1 MFAVLLLPVAPVTAW
16 SYNDGT
22 PDDQLFESFGP
33 RADKL
38 LIKLYSSE
46 VPEWEGLAAHEIDI
60 TDWPLDAEYYNLF
73 QSDEINPATGLPY
86 NETINV
92 LSYGAEFGLFI
103 LDINNN
109 PNEYLGNPPDPAYL
123 NPVYPNPTS
132 VKEMRQAIAHLVD
145 RTWLET
151 IIGPGFYFPVYTPVP
166 PCYGGFAHPEIVPGG
181 ALDALTYPYS
191 RAAAEALLDA
201 AGFKMNPTTGWR
213 YWDRDG
219 DDVEDP
225 DEYLELKF
233 FIRQEHDH
241 RREFGTNLV
250 GELEAVGV
258 RVNAV
263 YGTISAA
270 WYQVFQDKDFNLYT
284 GGWSLGADPDHL
296 ILWNWDFYWHPGF
309 CYNYGGANNAT
320 FNDASYGVMYANTVD
335 EARTW
340 AWLAQEAFAG
350 DALSVPLWSYSAAK
364 AVSRYYTG
372 DNAMTPIG
380 DGEDK
385 YRGQYWEGM
394 VNVPGYGVDS
404 GSTFLNMHPQGYERG
419 DGENMT
425 IRWAFKTTDIRMFN
439 PVYAEWLWDWNVLG
453 LVYFDSLLSRN
464 PYDLSQ
470 FTPWLASS
478 FEVGTY
484 EHPIY
489 GTCTK
494 AVFTLRPD
502 ATWMDGTPITIADIE
517 YTFVQMKYDLEA
529 RGLPPPWWIGNVEN
543 IISFSIL
550 DPYNFEVLLDVK
562 SVWAIGWIGGNIILP
577 KHVWKPLICG
587 PDDIPGTPDDPSDD
601 IVHGSIP
608 EPNMIGSGPWRFE
621 EYVEFSHIRFTANTA
636 GSTVTTSHP
645 GSTPI
650 TSPYGWWR
658 FYPVDSIVYVNE
670 FPYCAKIPYD
680 SSCTLNSTD
689 LLLWFDSNVALNK
702 SVDLKPGPNA
712 IMEFRA
718 GRSITIL
725 EDSTFNFLETAK
737 IELNGIQLD
746 PISGQ
751 YEFAQG
757 DHIHFITSAKVEF
770 QSGANIRIFEVEKN
784 LQPQVPNSDLIDTI
798 LKVVEGI
805 IEIKVTIKLL
815 GLIKDPGTI
824 LWFTIREDIIGS
836 IYYDPDLPAPDFKVN
851 LLDVAYAA
859 AAFGAYPGHERWNPV
874 CDISGDYKIDIV
886 DVANIAAKFGWEG

>member
-1 MFAVLLLPVAPVTAW
+1 MLLLIAMFAALLLPAAPVMAW
-16 SYNDGT
+16 TYNDGT
-22 PDDQLFESFGP
+22 PEDFKYERFGP

-60 TDWPLDAEYYNLF
+60 TDWPLDATYYDLF
-73 QSDEINPATGLPY
+73 KSNTINPATGQPY

-92 LSYGAEFGLFI
+92 LGYGAEFGLFI

-109 PNEYLGNPPDPAYL
+109 PNEFLGNPPDPAYP

-166 PCYGGFAHPEIVPGG
+166 PCYGGFAHPEIRPGG
-181 ALDALTYPYS
+181 TLEALTYPYS

-201 AGFKMNPTTGWR
+201 AGFKMNNATGWR

-250 GELEAVGV
+250 GELEAVGI

-320 FNDASYGVMYANTVD
+320 FNDASYGVMFANTVD

-364 AVSRYYTG
+364 AVSRFYTG
-372 DNAMTPIG
+372 GNAMQPIG

-404 GSTFLNMHPQGYERG
+404 GSTFLNMRPQGYERG

-439 PVYAEWLWDWNVLG
+439 PVYAEWLWDWSVLG
-453 LVYFDSLLSRN
+453 LVYFDSLLARN

-470 FTPWLASS
+470 FTPWLAST
-478 FEVGTY
+478 FEVSTY

-494 AVFTLRPD
+494 ARFTLRPD

-587 PDDIPGTPDDPSDD
+587 PDNIPGTPDDPPDD
-601 IVHGSIP
+601 VVHGATP
-608 EPNMIGSGPWRFE
+608 DPNMIGSGPWRFV
-621 EYVEFSHIRFTANTA
+621 EYTEFSHVLFTANTP
-636 GSTVTTSHP
+636 GSTVTTSHA

-650 TSPYGWWR
+650 TSPYGYFRYLDFGLSLKVISPSTWDHKLPYGGTYTLAFNLTNRRAVGTIDAEGTPVNPGETITLRTLTLTPANSSMPWIWWDIHVKEHIDIPPSTVFNVTLWYQR
-658 FYPVDSIVYVNE
+658 DGVVPPTMIDQFTIVV
-670 FPYCAKIPYD
+670 PGHILTP
-680 SSCTLNSTD
+680 CTH
-689 LLLWFDSNVALNK
+689 
-702 SVDLKPGPNA
+702 
-712 IMEFRA
+712 
-718 GRSITIL
+718 ITIIDPVYYITID
-725 EDSTFNFLETAK
+725 EDVAGST
-737 IELNGIQLD
+737 
-746 PISGQ
+746 
-751 YEFAQG
+751 
-757 DHIHFITSAKVEF
+757 
-770 QSGANIRIFEVEKN
+770 
-784 LQPQVPNSDLIDTI
+784 
-798 LKVVEGI
+798 
-805 IEIKVTIKLL
+805 
-815 GLIKDPGTI
+815 
-824 LWFTIREDIIGS
+824 
-836 IYYDPDLPAPDFKVN
+836 YYDDIEMPDYPFKDQLPSPDKKVN
-851 LLDVAYAA
+851 LIDVALAA
-859 AAFGAYPGHERWNPV
+859 AAFGAYPGHERWSTIADLNL
-874 CDISGDYKIDIV
+874 DYKIDIL
-886 DVANIAAKFGWEG
+886 DIATIAAQFGWEG